1 MAAALPTSLSRCLA
15 WLVLAT
21 LGTFAGAQ
29 PVSSPKKT
37 PSGLPSRMLTV
48 ELRMGSEPTDHTGSQ
63 QWGTRTEADEVW
75 QKLSVANG
83 EKARFEFGQAQT
95 WAWITAAVRGNGT
108 GSVDGVAQSLQW
120 TQDLRAMECE
130 VRWPGGNKP
139 ARVDVSVQVAES
151 GKGLVDGALPQP
163 RSSKVQTVVLAPLGQ
178 WVTLARSGPRPA
190 TLSEGSYS
198 SRSAEV
204 AEVRLLQIRVLVPD

>member
-1 MAAALPTSLSRCLA
+1 MAAPMLPTLLRSVA
-15 WLVLAT
+15 PWLLVALCT
-21 LGTFAGAQ
+21 LAGAQ
-29 PVSSPKKT
+29 SAPTPKKT
-37 PSGLPSRMLTV
+37 PSALPNRMLTV
-48 ELRMGSEPTDHTGSQ
+48 ELRVGTESTESSTSQ
-63 QWGTRTEADEVW
+63 QWGTRAVADEEW

-83 EKARFEFGQAQT
+83 EKARFEFAQAQA
-95 WAWITAAVRGNGT
+95 WAWTHTAVRGNGP
-108 GSVDGVAQSLQW
+108 GSVDGVGQSLQW
-120 TQDLRAMECE
+120 TQDLRTMECE

-139 ARVDVSVQVAES
+139 ARVDVALQVAES
-151 GKGLVDGALPQP
+151 GRGLVDGVLPQP

-190 TLSEGSYS
+190 MQADGAYS